1 MPSFPTDSPV
11 IENQRVSKIAN
22 SSSPVEPL
30 NATEI
35 KANAMAIVVGVVERI
50 KGSELL
56 LLS

>member
-1 MPSFPTDSPV
+1 MESPV
-11 IENQRVSKIAN
+11 IETQRVSKIAN
-22 SSSPVEPL
+22 SSSPVDPL